1 MIYAT
6 FWDMA
11 TIPVLW
17 NLGKYIP
24 LKTKSVIKLVDKK
37 KKRKKKNIKNQKNP
51 MIYKNN
57 NTYDKKSKNKWKTIT
72 DSGP

>member
-37 KKRKKKNIKNQKNP
+37 KKEEKK
-51 MIYKNN
+51 YKKP
-57 NTYDKKSKNKWKTIT
+57 KKSNDI
-72 DSGP
+72 